1 MVSVFVDFMPSKRF
15 QSLKAIRTAGYLLPP
30 LGLILLWRSPLVGWG
45 RKLFGSIFLLIFTL
59 LYLCV
64 VTAFLYFVMGIDLVE
79 WRGGYTPVLTFS
91 KTLPDYA
98 RLEAD
103 RARRAHETAQAS
115 ALQGDAYWTAFRG
128 PNRDGHYD
136 GRPILTNWPKEGLP
150 LQWRQPVGGGYS
162 SFSIANGRAFTIEQ
176 RRDDEVVTAYA
187 ITDGRELWTN
197 GWPDRFFEAIGGEGP
212 RSTPTYD
219 QGRIYAMGGTGE
231 FRCLDAASGQVIW
244 RRNIIEEAHAAVPTY
259 GAAVS
264 PLIVNDKV
272 IVLPGGANGQGVVAY
287 NKLTGAPIWKSQSER
302 AAYTSPMLV
311 TLAGQPQLL
320 VLSTRSVMG
329 LSSENGRLLWHQPW
343 IVDNDNA
350 IAQPVILGTNR
361 FLLSGGYGKGC
372 TAYEVT
378 QTNGSFFAVALW
390 HNSYLKNKFSS
401 SVFWNGCIYGLDDE
415 TLTCLDAET
424 GERRWREGHYGYGQ
438 ILLAGDQLLI
448 LSASGELALARAS
461 SSQYTELARFP
472 ALLGKTWNQPA
483 ISDGRI
489 FIRNS
494 VEMACFEISR

>member
-1 MVSVFVDFMPSKRF
+1 
-15 QSLKAIRTAGYLLPP
+15 
-30 LGLILLWRSPLVGWG
+30 
-45 RKLFGSIFLLIFTL
+45 
-59 LYLCV
+59 
-64 VTAFLYFVMGIDLVE
+64 
-79 WRGGYTPVLTFS
+79 
-91 KTLPDYA
+91 
-98 RLEAD
+98 
-103 RARRAHETAQAS
+103 
-115 ALQGDAYWTAFRG
+115 
-128 PNRDGHYD
+128 
-136 GRPILTNWPKEGLP
+136 
-150 LQWRQPVGGGYS
+150 
-162 SFSIANGRAFTIEQ
+162 
-176 RRDDEVVTAYA
+176 
-187 ITDGRELWTN
+187 
-197 GWPDRFFEAIGGEGP
+197 
-212 RSTPTYD
+212 
-219 QGRIYAMGGTGE
+219 MGGTGE

-329 LSSENGRLLWHQPW
+329 LVPEDGRLLWHQPW

-401 SVFWNGCIYGLDDE
+401 SVFWNGFIYGLDDE

-424 GERRWREGHYGYGQ
+424 GERKWREGHYGYGQ

-448 LSASGELALARAS
+448 LSASGELALVRAS

-472 ALLGKTWNQPA
+472 AVLGKTWNQPA
-483 ISDGRI
+483 ISDGKI